1 MFNLDRLKK
10 ILVAGDIMLD
20 SYCFGNI
27 GRISP
32 EAPVSVLLKRGENKN
47 TPGGAANVAANIAA
61 IGVRTDVFAVVGADE
76 NGVTLKDIMS
86 QMNIGTDYIVTDNSR
101 CTTTKLRYMAQNNQQ
116 ILRVDSEDTKEIE
129 LDFIKGTIDKIK
141 ANISDYGL
149 ILISDYKKGFLSFE
163 LTQELIKIGK
173 DNDIPV
179 IIDVKDND
187 YNKYKGAYLLKPNK
201 KELAGLSGRDID
213 SKETAIEA
221 SIKLCMDADCEYIL
235 TTLGAGGMILCDKDG
250 LLSSVKTV
258 AREVF
263 DVTGAGDTS
272 IAYLAYGLLDGKNV
286 KEAMELSNY
295 AASVQVSK
303 VGTSTVTL
311 DEVRQAMSK
320 TDSLNDKCLS
330 GYSMEALAPV
340 YMDKKA
346 GKKIV
351 FTNGCFDILHAGHVT
366 YLKKASELGDILV
379 VGINSDASVKRLKGE
394 SRPVNTLEDRALVLS
409 GLGFID
415 YVIPFEEDTPYELI
429 KAVVPDILVKG
440 GDYEIK
446 DIVGKDV
453 VEENGGKVMTIPLVE
468 GRSTTN
474 TINRMKES

>member
-1 MFNLDRLKK
+1 MKMYIN
-10 ILVAGDIMLD
+10 V
-20 SYCFGNI
+20 YVNI
-27 GRISP
+27 FK
-32 EAPVSVLLKRGENKN
+32 VK
-47 TPGGAANVAANIAA
+47 
-61 IGVRTDVFAVVGADE
+61 
-76 NGVTLKDIMS
+76 IMS
-86 QMNIGTDYIVTDNSR
+86 DMGIGTDYIVTDTSR

-116 ILRVDSEDTKEIE
+116 ILRVDSEDTHDIAM
-129 LDFIKGTIDKIK
+129 DDIKSAIAKICD
-141 ANISDYGL
+141 NIADYGL

-163 LTQELIKIGK
+163 LTQLLISLGR

-179 IIDVKDND
+179 IIDVKDSD

-201 KELAGLSGRDID
+201 KELAALAGKEID
-213 SKETAIEA
+213 SRDTAIDS
-221 SIKLCMDADCEYIL
+221 SIKLCQDANCKYIL
-235 TTLGAGGMILCDKDG
+235 TTLGSGGMILCDKNG

-272 IAYLAYGLLDGKNV
+272 IAYLAYGLLMGKSV
-286 KEAMELSNY
+286 EYSMELSNY

-303 VGTSTVTL
+303 VGTSTVTP
-311 DEVRQAMSK
+311 DEVAKAMQK
-320 TDSLNDKCLS
+320 TDSLDEKCLAS
-330 GYSMEALAPV
+330 YASDDLAPIK
-340 YMDKKA
+340 DAKA
-346 GKKIV
+346 SGKKVV

-366 YLKKASELGDILV
+366 YLKKARELGDILV
-379 VGINSDASVKRLKGE
+379 VGLNSDASIKRLKGD
-394 SRPVNTLEDRALVLS
+394 SRPVNGLEDRALVLS
-409 GLGFID
+409 ALGFID

-446 DIVGKDV
+446 DIVGRDI

-468 GRSTTN
+468 GKSTTN